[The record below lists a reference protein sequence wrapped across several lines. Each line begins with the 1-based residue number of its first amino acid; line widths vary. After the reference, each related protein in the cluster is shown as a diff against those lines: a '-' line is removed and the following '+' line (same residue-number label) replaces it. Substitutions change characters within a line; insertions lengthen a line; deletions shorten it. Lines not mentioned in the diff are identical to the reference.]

1 MTMIDPIADYLTRI
15 RNAIKARHKKVDIP
29 ASNLKKNLTKILLDH
44 QFIQNYIQIDD
55 GKQGLIRIYLKY
67 GPGDKPVIKG
77 LQSISTPGRR
87 VYVNRRKIP
96 RVMNN
101 LGIAIVT
108 TSKGLMTN
116 LEAQKLGVGG
126 EVICYIW

>member
-1 MTMIDPIADYLTRI
+1 MIDPIADYLTRI

>member
-15 RNAIKARHKKVDIP
+15 RNAIQANHKKVDIP
-29 ASNLKKNLTKILLDH
+29 ASNIKKNLTKILLDH
-44 QFIQNYIQIDD
+44 QFIQNYIHIDD
-55 GKQGLIRIYLKY
+55 GKQGIIRIYLKY

-77 LQSISTPGRR
+77 LRRISTPGRR
-87 VYVNRRKIP
+87 VYVDRENIP
-96 RVMNN
+96 RVLNN
-101 LGIAIVT
+101 LGIAIIT

-116 LEAQKLGVGG
+116 FAAQKLGVGG